1 MVQYKKSALKNKL
14 FFVFF
19 LDIKINNFYFFRN
32 KNNGYRNTRI
42 NKKTFYKLK
51 QSFDLLSIET
61 AQILVSDKFK
71 HNDEGF
77 KYFIGYRNDLFT
89 HYALCYLK

>member
-1 MVQYKKSALKNKL
+1 MGIETLEFNNIMMNKK
-14 FFVFF
+14 
-19 LDIKINNFYFFRN
+19 II
-32 KNNGYRNTRI
+32 I
-42 NKKTFYKLK
+42 NKKTFHKLK
-51 QSFDLLSIET
+51 RSFDFLSIGT

-89 HYALCYLK
+89 RYALCYLK

>member
-1 MVQYKKSALKNKL
+1 MGIETLEFNNIMMNKK
-14 FFVFF
+14 
-19 LDIKINNFYFFRN
+19 II
-32 KNNGYRNTRI
+32 I
-42 NKKTFYKLK
+42 NKKTFHQLK
-51 QSFDLLSIET
+51 RSFDFLSIDT

-89 HYALCYLK
+89 RYALCYLK